1 MRQFRRILN
10 VAIMNTVGEVRGN
23 ERRSKSPSRVS
34 ERNME
39 MSETLVDLTD
49 QLN

>member
-10 VAIMNTVGEVRGN
+10 VAIMNTVGEVRGK
-23 ERRSKSPSRVS
+23 ERNKSPSRVS

-39 MSETLVDLTD
+39 MPETLVDLTD